1 MKLYNTLSKT
11 VEQFTPIHNGEV
23 RIYSCGPTVYNYAH
37 IGNHRAFLF
46 ADFLQ
51 RAMRIIGG
59 YSVKWVMNITDIDD
73 KTIRDSALN
82 SLEWKAEFGKQ
93 THDPKENLK
102 KLTSFYA
109 QEFLHDISVLGIQK
123 EHFYSIPYATDYIP
137 QMLDL
142 IENIY
147 RNGYAYISNGS
158 IYFNVGLWVSKE
170 KYGKLFAIDFDNV
183 ISGSRIDSDEY
194 AKEQA
199 SDFVL
204 WKAKKDDEPFW
215 DFTLDNQYLPGRP
228 GWHIECSAMGN
239 HILGLPFDIHT
250 GAVDLRFPHHE
261 DEIAQSKAGY
271 GVDTSTFFCHNEFLE
286 VEGKKMS
293 KSLGNFYTLK
303 DLLDKGLDPLDI
315 RFSLLSTHYA
325 SVHNFTF
332 FGIESAKKARIRIQE
347 YIHECFELSGN
358 DSHDIAIIDTFE
370 SDLRES
376 IADDLHTP
384 KAIEIV
390 FTFMKS
396 YPAHALSNSQKNKLL
411 AIFDMLN
418 QLFDVWK
425 ISPKEKV
432 QIEIPEHILEI
443 GKQRWEAK
451 KNREFQKADELRD
464 ILVQHGFM
472 SKDSKDGF
480 ELLPL

>member
-1 MKLYNTLSKT
+1 
-11 VEQFTPIHNGEV
+11 
-23 RIYSCGPTVYNYAH
+23 
-37 IGNHRAFLF
+37 
-46 ADFLQ
+46 
-51 RAMRIIGG
+51 
-59 YSVKWVMNITDIDD
+59 
-73 KTIRDSALN
+73 
-82 SLEWKAEFGKQ
+82 
-93 THDPKENLK
+93 
-102 KLTSFYA
+102 
-109 QEFLHDISVLGIQK
+109 
-123 EHFYSIPYATDYIP
+123 
-137 QMLDL
+137 
-142 IENIY
+142 
-147 RNGYAYISNGS
+147 
-158 IYFNVGLWVSKE
+158 
-170 KYGKLFAIDFDNV
+170 
-183 ISGSRIDSDEY
+183 
-194 AKEQA
+194 
-199 SDFVL
+199 
-204 WKAKKDDEPFW
+204 
-215 DFTLDNQYLPGRP
+215 
-228 GWHIECSAMGN
+228 
-239 HILGLPFDIHT
+239 
-250 GAVDLRFPHHE
+250 
-261 DEIAQSKAGY
+261 
-271 GVDTSTFFCHNEFLE
+271 
-286 VEGKKMS
+286 
-293 KSLGNFYTLK
+293 
-303 DLLDKGLDPLDI
+303 LDI

-347 YIHECFELSGN
+347 YIHECFNVSGN
-358 DSHDIAIIDTFE
+358 DSNDIAIIDTFE

-396 YPAHALSNSQKNKLL
+396 YPAHALSNIQKNKVL

-432 QIEIPEHILEI
+432 QVEIPEHILEI